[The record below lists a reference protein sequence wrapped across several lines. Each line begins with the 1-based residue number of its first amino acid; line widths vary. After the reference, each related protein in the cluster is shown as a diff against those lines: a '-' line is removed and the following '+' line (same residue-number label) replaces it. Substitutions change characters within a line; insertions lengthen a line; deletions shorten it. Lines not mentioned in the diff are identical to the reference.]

1 MEIQC
6 HIALGFCFENKALS
20 SSRKDKILLT
30 IQLAQ
35 SCINFAFLKEIKH
48 FLSFKIA

>member
-1 MEIQC
+1 MEIQYR
-6 HIALGFCFENKALS
+6 IALRFYFENKSFS

-35 SCINFAFLKEIKH
+35 SCMNFAFLKEIKH
-48 FLSFKIA
+48 FLSFKIT